1 MKSNNLTTTYLLS
14 YYMDYTFQNKLLAQ
28 PCAKNFSII
37 KEDLLSR
44 FGCLELTDDDIKQA
58 WKDWFDENANN
69 GTLVNDNLLLPKY
82 GEIKVIDQLI
92 CLAID
97 AIDNL

>member
-1 MKSNNLTTTYLLS
+1 MKNNDSTTTYLLS
-14 YYMDYTFQNKLLAQ
+14 YYLGYTFQDKLLAQ
-28 PCAKNFSII
+28 PCAENFKII
-37 KEDLLSR
+37 KEDLTSR
-44 FGCLELTDDDIKQA
+44 FECLELEDDDIKQA

-82 GEIKVIDQLI
+82 GEVKVIDQLI
-92 CLAID
+92 YLAID

>member
-92 CLAID
+92 YLAID

>member
-44 FGCLELTDDDIKQA
+44 FDCLELTDDDIKQA

-92 CLAID
+92 YLAID

>member
-14 YYMDYTFQNKLLAQ
+14 YYMDYTFQTKLLAQ

-82 GEIKVIDQLI
+82 GETKVIDQLI
-92 CLAID
+92 YLAID

>member
-1 MKSNNLTTTYLLS
+1 MKSNNSTTTYLLS

-44 FGCLELTDDDIKQA
+44 FDCLELTDDDIKQA

-69 GTLVNDNLLLPKY
+69 GLLVFPELRLPQY
-82 GEIKVIDQLI
+82 NELKVIDKVI
-92 CLAID
+92 ELANN